1 MIVPSARRD
10 HSRIGPKCTAR
21 CNSFPLAARQLQPA
35 RIRTPRRVNTSRS
48 TQQLTPNR
56 WRRARGG
63 GAAPL
68 PARRAMGLGR
78 APRRN
83 GALAAREPQ
92 NGHSSTT
99 QYEHPTLYSYIR
111 LTGRRDAWRDPCGL
125 ADRGGARLHGAFG
138 GARRRIARHRS
149 STSIIA
155 ANNTICGT
163 SCAVDPPHVAQLH
176 LLAAASQHCAALRID
191 AAARLR
197 RSLRQ

>member
-1 MIVPSARRD
+1 MQLARR
-10 HSRIGPKCTAR
+10 SRCSKW
-21 CNSFPLAARQLQPA
+21 QPA
-35 RIRTPRRVNTSRS
+35 PIRTPRRRRKAMMLQAKLDAKSIAGAGPRGAPHHSRHS
-48 TQQLTPNR
+48 FDGSGP
-56 WRRARGG
+56 
-63 GAAPL
+63 GAAEKRSFSCP
-68 PARRAMGLGR
+68 
-78 APRRN
+78 
-83 GALAAREPQ
+83 EPQ
-92 NGHSSTT
+92 NGHSSTN
-99 QYEHPTLYSYIR
+99 QCEHPTSYSYIR
-111 LTGRRDAWRDPCGL
+111 LTGRRDAWRDPCGES
-125 ADRGGARLHGAFG
+125 ASRPAAWHWAFG